1 MSGFF
6 GDLFIPPLILA
17 IKLLLKIQEELK
29 FCLGKKKKTNEKQQN
44 KLKSLAFFSSEKKP
58 RNHFHITC
66 VKHWIKLKIYS
77 KMQLTDQVFFSK
89 KKKKTLFKYFK
100 YSGDFSLFNFTLK
113 TYSNQYSHKQQHPLV
128 LNFLAFLW
136 RAPDK
141 LSSQHLSYSLT
152 SVGEKFSVKEKKQKK
167 NPTKTQLVQLSL
179 NRAFGRQS

>member
-1 MSGFF
+1 
-6 GDLFIPPLILA
+6 
-17 IKLLLKIQEELK
+17 
-29 FCLGKKKKTNEKQQN
+29 
-44 KLKSLAFFSSEKKP
+44 
-58 RNHFHITC
+58 
-66 VKHWIKLKIYS
+66 
-77 KMQLTDQVFFSK
+77 MQLTDQVFFSK